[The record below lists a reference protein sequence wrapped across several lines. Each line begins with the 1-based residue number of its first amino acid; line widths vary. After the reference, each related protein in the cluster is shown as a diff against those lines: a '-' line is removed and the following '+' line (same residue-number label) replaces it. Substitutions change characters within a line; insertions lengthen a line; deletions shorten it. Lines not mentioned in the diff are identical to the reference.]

1 MEQSENLYVLGIG
14 PEEAFEEGRA
24 GLFYEQDEAGEK
36 ALPAFPT
43 SDGVDAYVLALLND
57 PATDTDARGELE
69 AGRFRAIRLED
80 GPELG
85 AMALHMGVDYVKWIP
100 APGEPA
106 KLYRMPK

>member
-14 PEEAFEEGRA
+14 PEEVFEEGRA
-24 GLFYEQDEAGEK
+24 GLFAEQDEAGEK

-43 SDGVDAYVLALLND
+43 SEGVEAYVQDLLDN
-57 PATDTDARGELE
+57 PATDTDVRSELE
-69 AGRFRAIRLED
+69 AGRYRAMQLED

-106 KLYRMPK
+106 KLYRMPG

>member
-24 GLFYEQDEAGEK
+24 GIHYEEDEAGQK
-36 ALPAFPT
+36 ALPVFPT

-57 PATDTDARGELE
+57 PALDTEARDELE
-69 AGRFRAIRLED
+69 AGRFRALHLED
-80 GPELG
+80 GQELG
-85 AMALHMGVDYVKWIP
+85 EMVLFMGVDYVKWVP

-106 KLYRMPK
+106 TFLRIPK